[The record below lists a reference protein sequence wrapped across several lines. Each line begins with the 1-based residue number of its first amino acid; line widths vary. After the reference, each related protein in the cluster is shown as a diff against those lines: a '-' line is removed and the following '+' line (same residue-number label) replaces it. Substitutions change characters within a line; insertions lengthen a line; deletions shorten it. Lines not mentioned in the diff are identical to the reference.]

1 MSGDGDSTSS
11 ALVDFQSDPRVARSF
26 CLDDEI
32 PSVLSDSVVVEK
44 PDPVTIKEVRIK
56 LGKHKSVENRK
67 VLRELSAD
75 LGAKSM
81 EEEIVIARTVI
92 SPSMETRMRE
102 SESLRTRAKI
112 RSATSQSGRK
122 ASFQEDLKQARCEF
136 AASHVRYAKLVTLTA
151 DDDTP
156 DSSDDKNNKDSR
168 KPEKSDESSDVFS
181 LDECWQRYST

>member
-1 MSGDGDSTSS
+1 MVSCFASLSPVQFTVIYVSFRNCS
-11 ALVDFQSDPRVARSF
+11 AFCLIRSF

-102 SESLRTRAKI
+102 SESLRTRAVST
-112 RSATSQSGRK
+112 SA
-122 ASFQEDLKQARCEF
+122 
-136 AASHVRYAKLVTLTA
+136 
-151 DDDTP
+151 
-156 DSSDDKNNKDSR
+156 
-168 KPEKSDESSDVFS
+168 
-181 LDECWQRYST
+181 